1 MKKECW
7 ICKDLTI
14 KTNLCDCDND
24 FSYCH
29 SDCLNKWVICSS
41 NYKCNFCDGNFKI
54 KKKVKFNLFL
64 KYLLGIFKGLF
75 NAFILLSEYNIYTGA
90 LWEEEFN

>member
-1 MKKECW
+1 MFKKNISLSNFFLKYLKLMKKECW

-41 NYKCNFCDGNFKI
+41 NYKCKFCDVILKL
-54 KKKVKFNLFL
+54 KKK
-64 KYLLGIFKGLF
+64 
-75 NAFILLSEYNIYTGA
+75 
-90 LWEEEFN
+90 